1 MILRPQE
8 DTDEDSLG
16 DSLDLMSE
24 DEEQPVGQKN
34 NHKILPVLLNK
45 TIPSEKEIEVR

>member
-24 DEEQPVGQKN
+24 DEKQPISQKSD
-34 NHKILPVLLNK
+34 HKILVNK
-45 TIPSEKEIEVR
+45 TLPSEKEIEVR